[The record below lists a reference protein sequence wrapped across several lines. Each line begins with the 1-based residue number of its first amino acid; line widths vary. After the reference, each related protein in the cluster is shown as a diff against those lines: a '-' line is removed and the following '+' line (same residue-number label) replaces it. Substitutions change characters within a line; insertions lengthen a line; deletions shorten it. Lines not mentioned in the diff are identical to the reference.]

1 MSTAVW
7 LILALVLM
15 ALQLGLQLIAAFD
28 MAKRK
33 RVRGGNRWVWVVA
46 ILLGL
51 PGVLAYFL
59 FGRVDDTE
67 PSASTSA

>member
-1 MSTAVW
+1 MPVTL
-7 LILALVLM
+7 LILLLLLV
-15 ALQLGLQLIAAFD
+15 ALQLGLQVIAAID

-51 PGVLAYFL
+51 PGVLAYYL
-59 FGRVDDTE
+59 FGRVNDTD

>member
-1 MSTAVW
+1 MSVTL
-7 LILALVLM
+7 LIFILFLV
-15 ALQLGLQLIAAFD
+15 ALQLSLQVIAAID

-51 PGVLAYFL
+51 PGVLAYYL
-59 FGRVDDTE
+59 FGRVNDTD